1 MDWTRQVD
9 GYCERLDPSFW
20 AEPINAVTNGA
31 FLVVA
36 VIMWRRSQGLP
47 LARRLCAVL
56 FAIGVGSFLF
66 HTYAQTWAGLADTL
80 PILIFVL
87 LYIFT
92 ATKAY
97 WQQSTWRSLGIT
109 ALFFPYAAALVPL
122 FQMIPDIG
130 GSAAYGP
137 VPLLIA
143 LYAYG
148 LRNRFPATAKRLAIG
163 TALVTTSLL
172 IRTVD
177 APLCTAIPMG
187 THFMWHLLNAVALGW
202 MIETYRRHML
212 APLQKQG

>member
-47 LARRLCAVL
+47 LARGLCAVL

-66 HTYAQTWAGLADTL
+66 HTYAQTWAGLADVL
-80 PILIFVL
+80 PILIFVV

-92 ATKAY
+92 ATKAF

-122 FQMIPDIG
+122 FQMIPGIG

-148 LRNRFPATAKRLAIG
+148 LRYRFPATAKRLAIG
-163 TALVTTSLL
+163 AALVTTSLL